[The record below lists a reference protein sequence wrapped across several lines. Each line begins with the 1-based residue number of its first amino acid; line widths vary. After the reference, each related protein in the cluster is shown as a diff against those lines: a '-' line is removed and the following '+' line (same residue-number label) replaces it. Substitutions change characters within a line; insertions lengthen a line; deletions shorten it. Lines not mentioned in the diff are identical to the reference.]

1 MAPRKPWSHLRRQ
14 AATTIVIAVGII
26 AAGAT
31 VAPPAGADD
40 ATTQIAR
47 TRAGGDGQT
56 LTDGGAT
63 HVQPAWSPDGSTI
76 AYDANPDGSYH
87 LFVMDTDGGNQTQL
101 TSGSWNDV
109 QPAWSPDG
117 SRIAFSS
124 DRDGSYHIYTMASD
138 GSDVRR
144 VTSGPWNDIQ
154 PTWSPDGGRIGFA
167 SNRGRDWDIFT
178 VATDGHALAELTLN
192 AAADVQPAWSPDGGT
207 MAFASNRERQL
218 GHLHHPRAGRPSHAT
233 PHVVARRRHR
243 ARMVAGRRDARLLQQ
258 PERVPEGVLD
268 LGDRRHACSRR
279 RTAPPWT
286 AQPSWKPTGDALAF
300 AQLQAPAPADIFWGI
315 YSAPRDG
322 MSSDQ
327 VIEQLESEVGRQFT
341 GERIYQNLTT
351 AQVPTPD
358 MERLA
363 SIGGYIYLNINSFS
377 VVNGRSVCARWADVA
392 AGRYDARWTEI
403 AQEIKDFGY
412 TIHLGYHHE
421 MTNDTGHHPVCG
433 TAADYRRA
441 YNHLHD
447 LFTRLGVTNV
457 QWVWAPTASA
467 FITGVAWRY
476 EPANYDVL
484 GVDGYSRTYKWRT
497 PAQIFVAAHRFA
509 VAHGK
514 AIADRRGR
522 LRRVPP
528 HAVAQGP
535 LDPVGGRHVPGLGR
549 PAGRPVDE
557 HRRQELPVL
566 AGLVAAEPHLVHD
579 GGRPVQVER
588 SAPLRGPRAYATPR
602 MSGEAKDPG
611 TRPLPGIEKPKRFR
625 PTFHYEL
632 IACGFSGHELVGM
645 DAAHVRPQD
654 EALVREAEGIRWY
667 RCLRCDSWLP
677 LPPPTDPA
685 KDHIPD
691 RDHIELPLRGRALRD
706 KFVLRLIADRPRHPL
721 PGPGDPGRGGVP
733 VRGEPGRPP
742 RTLPPAAAGLPGN
755 AQRDHALAPAAASS
769 ASCRRSSRTRIRS

>member
-14 AATTIVIAVGII
+14 AATSIVIAVGII

-87 LFVMDTDGGNQTQL
+87 LFVMNTDGGNQRQL
-101 TSGSWNDV
+101 TSGSWNDI

-124 DRDGSYHIYTMASD
+124 DRDGNYHIYTMASD
-138 GSDVRR
+138 GTDVRR
-144 VTSGPWNDIQ
+144 VTSGPWNDIE
-154 PTWSPDGGRIGFA
+154 PTWSPDGGRVGFA
-167 SNRGRDWDIFT
+167 SSRGRDWDIFT
-178 VATDGHALAELTLN
+178 VATDGHALAELTWN

-207 MAFASNRERQL
+207 MAFASNRGGSFDIYTIPAQ
-218 GHLHHPRAGRPSHAT
+218 GGPPM
-233 PHVVARRRHR
+233 RRLTSSL
-243 ARMVAGRRDARLLQQ
+243 ASD
-258 PERVPEGVLD
+258 
-268 LGDRRHACSRR
+268 
-279 RTAPPWT
+279 TAPAWSQDGATLAFSSNRSGFPKVYSISAT
-286 AQPSWKPTGDALAF
+286 GGSMQQETDGATMDAQPSWKPTGDALAF
-300 AQLQAPAPADIFWGI
+300 AQLQAPTPADVFWGI

-327 VIEQLESEVGRQFT
+327 VVEQLESEVGRQFT

-363 SIGGYIYLNINSFS
+363 SIGGYIYLNVNSFS

-412 TIHLGYHHE
+412 TIHFGYHHE
-421 MTNDTGHHPVCG
+421 MTNDTAHHPVCG

-484 GVDGYSRTYKWRT
+484 AVDGYSRTYKWRT

-509 VAHGK
+509 VARGK
-514 AIADRRGR
+514 AMLIGE
-522 LRRVPP
+522 
-528 HAVAQGP
+528 
-535 LDPVGGRHVPGLGR
+535 VGC
-549 PAGRPVDE
+549 DE
-557 HRRQELPVL
+557 YPRM
-566 AGLVAAEPHLVHD
+566 
-579 GGRPVQVER
+579 
-588 SAPLRGPRAYATPR
+588 PLRKALWIQSAADMFQGWGDLQAVLWTNT
-602 MSGEAKDPG
+602 GAKNY
-611 TRPLPGIEKPKRFR
+611 RF
-625 PTFHYEL
+625 
-632 IACGFSGHELVGM
+632 
-645 DAAHVRPQD
+645 
-654 EALVREAEGIRWY
+654 
-667 RCLRCDSWLP
+667 WL
-677 LPPPTDPA
+677 D
-685 KDHIPD
+685 
-691 RDHIELPLRGRALRD
+691 
-706 KFVLRLIADRPRHPL
+706 
-721 PGPGDPGRGGVP
+721 
-733 VRGEPGRPP
+733 
-742 RTLPPAAAGLPGN
+742 
-755 AQRDHALAPAAASS
+755 
-769 ASCRRSSRTRIRS
+769 SSRPSLTLFTMAGARFK